1 MKVRTASD
9 QLMNV
14 AAYLPEM
21 AQRQPD
27 RPAIVSKVGRDAT
40 GRATYDHLTFSQ
52 LNEETDRYAHGLEQV
67 GVHRGMRTI
76 LMVRPSL
83 EFFALC
89 FALYKIGAVPVLI
102 DPGMGKRRMVDCLA
116 KIDAE
121 GFIGIPLAHLLRVL
135 HRSAFKSIRISVT
148 VGRRWCWG
156 GPRLSD
162 LRTDPWRPYDMAPTA
177 EDHPAAI
184 IFTTGSTGPPK
195 GVLFTH
201 GMFDAQVRIL
211 REYFNIQPGEI
222 DLPTFPLFALF
233 DPALGMTA
241 VLPDMDPTRPAHVD
255 PVKIIEAI
263 RDQSVTHM
271 FGSPALLNRVGR
283 YGEAHGVKLPTLRRV
298 ISAGAPAPPE
308 TLRRFATMLSP
319 QAQIFTP
326 YGATEALP
334 VASIG
339 SHEILGQTAEIT
351 ARGGG
356 TCVGR
361 PVPDVQV
368 RIIRITDG
376 PIEEWSE
383 DLVLPDGEIGEVVV
397 KGPVVTLEYCT
408 DPGATRLAKIRDGET
423 VWHRMGDVGRFDGD
437 GRLWFCGRKAHRV
450 ITQRG
455 TLFTVPCEA
464 VFNQHPAVF
473 RSALVGI
480 GAPPN
485 QRPVICVELE
495 EDAGMV
501 HDSAGCARL
510 FRELAAL
517 GAEREMTRA
526 IGTFLIHPA
535 FPVDIRH
542 NAKIFREKLADW
554 AAAQVKRSKPTR
566 IAIEESTAR

>member
-1 MKVRTASD
+1 MSSEIV
-9 QLMNV
+9 NV

-21 AQRQPD
+21 ARRQPD
-27 RPAIVSKVGRDAT
+27 RPAIVSRLGRDAN
-40 GRATYDHLTFSQ
+40 GRAIYTHLTFAQ
-52 LNEETDRYAHGLEQV
+52 LDEETDRYAHGLERV
-67 GVHRGMRTI
+67 GICRGMRTI

-83 EFFALC
+83 EFFTLC
-89 FALYKIGAVPVLI
+89 FALYKIGAVVVLI

-116 KIDAE
+116 KIKAE
-121 GFIGIPLAHLLRVL
+121 AFIGIPLAHLLRVL
-135 HRSAFKSIRISVT
+135 HRSAFKSIRINVT

-156 GPRLSD
+156 GPRLAD
-162 LRTDPWRPYDMAPTA
+162 LRTDPRRPYDMAPTA

-201 GMFDAQVRIL
+201 GTFDAQVRIL
-211 REYFNIQPGEI
+211 REHFNIHPGEV

-263 RDQSVTHM
+263 HDQGVTHM
-271 FGSPALLNRVGR
+271 FGSPELLNRVGR

-298 ISAGAPAPPE
+298 ISAGAPAPPQ
-308 TLRRFATMLSP
+308 TLRRFATMLNE

-339 SHEILGQTAEIT
+339 SHEILGETAEVT

-361 PVPDVQV
+361 PVPDVEV
-368 RIIRITDG
+368 RVIGIVEEPITD
-376 PIEEWSE
+376 WSE
-383 DLVLPDGEIGEVVV
+383 DLALPTGKIGEVVV
-397 KGPVVTLEYCT
+397 KGPIVTREYCT
-408 DPGATRLAKIRDGET
+408 DPAATRLAKIREGEAL
-423 VWHRMGDVGRFDGD
+423 WHRMGDVGRLDEQ

-450 ITQRG
+450 ITRQG
-455 TLFTVPCEA
+455 TRFTVPCEA
-464 VFNQHPAVF
+464 IFNQHPAVF

-480 GAPPN
+480 GAPPK

-495 EDAGMV
+495 EGSGDAG
-501 HDSAGCARL
+501 DAAGRERL
-510 FRELAAL
+510 FQELAKL
-517 GAEREMTRA
+517 GDKNELTQTIE
-526 IGTFLIHPA
+526 TFLIHPA

-542 NAKIFREKLADW
+542 NAKIFREKLAAW
-554 AAAQVKRSKPTR
+554 AADQLKRSKPARSASEGPTTR
-566 IAIEESTAR
+566 